1 MNATVRPSTTFTAG
15 VVLSV
20 GVLVIATASILIRY
34 AQNAQVPSLSIAA
47 IRLGVS
53 AAVLSVIVALRYAQW
68 PQGITIRHGWL
79 AVLSGACL
87 AAHFATWITSLQ
99 YTSVASSAALVAT
112 TPLWVGIVA
121 RVWFKEAL
129 NRYRII
135 GMALTIAGS
144 IGIAVS
150 DQTASVGTN
159 PLLGNLLAIVGAISG
174 SAYFLLGRGLRSDI
188 PLLHYIWMT
197 YGAAALVLL
206 VAALGF
212 GYTTVPAAGMTWL
225 VLIGLALGPQLLG
238 HTSINYAM
246 RHLSALLVTIAL
258 LGEPVGSAILAFV
271 LFQEQVAPLQVVGLV
286 GLLLGIAV
294 TAVGERTP

>member
-1 MNATVRPSTTFTAG
+1 MSTTTRSTTTVTAG
-15 VVLSV
+15 LVLSA

-53 AAVLSVIVALRYAQW
+53 ALVLSVIVALQYAQW
-68 PQGITIRHGWL
+68 PQGVTMRHGWL
-79 AVLSGACL
+79 AVLSGVCL

-174 SAYFLLGRGLRSDI
+174 SAYFLLGRGLRSDL

-212 GYTTVPAAGMTWL
+212 GYTTVPTAGITWL

-271 LFQEQVAPLQVVGLV
+271 LFQEQVAPLQVMGLI
-286 GLLLGIAV
+286 GLLLGIGV
-294 TAVGERTP
+294 TAVGERTQ

>member
-1 MNATVRPSTTFTAG
+1 M
-15 VVLSV
+15 
-20 GVLVIATASILIRY
+20 
-34 AQNAQVPSLSIAA
+34 
-47 IRLGVS
+47 
-53 AAVLSVIVALRYAQW
+53 
-68 PQGITIRHGWL
+68 RHGWL

>member
-15 VVLSV
+15 LVLSA

-53 AAVLSVIVALRYAQW
+53 AAVLSVIVALRYSQW
-68 PQGITIRHGWL
+68 PQGVTTRHGWL

-121 RVWFKEAL
+121 RVLFKEAL

-144 IGIAVS
+144 IGIAIS

-174 SAYFLLGRGLRSDI
+174 SVYFLLGRGLRSDI

-294 TAVGERTP
+294 TAVGERTQ